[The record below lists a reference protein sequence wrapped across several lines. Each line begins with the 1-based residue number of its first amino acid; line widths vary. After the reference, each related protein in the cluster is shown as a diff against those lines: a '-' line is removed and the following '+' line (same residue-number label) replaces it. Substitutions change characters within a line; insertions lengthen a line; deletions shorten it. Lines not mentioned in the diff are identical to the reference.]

1 MRFIFF
7 VILLSLSAE
16 LSAQTIRGK
25 VRDAHTGED
34 IIGASI
40 VLHGQQTKGAVSGL
54 DGSFSISNVGAFPA
68 TVTVSFIGYKSR
80 DVVVEN
86 SSPIEAKLEE
96 NQLSINEVV
105 IIGENSGRT
114 DNSARTIEKLSMNVV
129 NVVSARSIEIS
140 PDMTVGNV
148 VSRVSGVT
156 VERNSSGEGQYAIL
170 RGMDKRFNYTLVNGV
185 KIPSPD
191 NKNRFVPLDIF
202 PSELLDRLEVTK
214 ALTADMEGD
223 GIGGA
228 INMVMKDAPASRQFT
243 ANISTGYN
251 TQFFNCDYQ
260 SFGYHSIVRQSPSE
274 RYGIAYPV
282 QMKDFTMDNLH
293 FRSGKS
299 APSLSGGFSWGSRL
313 FGDRLGVMLA
323 GSYSNTYR
331 GNNSDM
337 YSSTIEL
344 DGSQNITKRSFS
356 NRQTRMG
363 THAKFDVVLA
373 PGHKIVWYNAYMD
386 FSTAQVREAFSQK
399 SQNVRMRWNHQ
410 TIFNS
415 TLKGDHDLLGQ
426 ALKLDWSVNYG
437 RAFNETPDNVQIN
450 ANIINN
456 FIVIDQNSGAT
467 RRWEHNSDNDKTFIL
482 NLNYAV
488 QTGKTTLNAAIGGM
502 YRDKVRDSY
511 FNEYIFKPF
520 DPDKENPRE
529 QIKGMHWDNFDEL
542 KFEVNRYGNLSD
554 PLNYDATERISAGY
568 LTTKLTRSRFQFIT
582 GVRAEHT
589 SQGYE
594 LKFTTDGA
602 QNNGNQTY
610 MDFLPNV
617 HVKYSMKDNTNLRFS
632 YVKAI
637 NRPSFFEIVPYNYI
651 NEEYKERGNP
661 DLKRT
666 VAQNFDLR
674 YEFFPRPSEQ
684 FMAGLFYKTIH
695 DPIEFGFVPG
705 YGQDTY
711 YMPVNY
717 GKAHNFGLE
726 MDAIK
731 YFNWFGVKANYTF
744 TQSNITT
751 TKKNSI
757 PNPDP
762 DAETNTLVEY
772 VNQTR
777 PLYGQAAHVTNLSLL
792 LHAPRSGWDAQIAFS
807 YTGRR
812 LVIVSQ
818 WLDDDTWQSG
828 FMQMDISIDK
838 RFKNGISL
846 FCKASNL
853 LNTPMIQYTR
863 VNTMNEKRDPRVAM
877 YQRGVV
883 DRKEYYWQ
891 NIAVGF
897 KFKL

>member
-1 MRFIFF
+1 MRLVFFIA
-7 VILLSLSAE
+7 LLSLPAV
-16 LSAQTIRGK
+16 LAAQTIRG
-25 VRDAHTGED
+25 VVQEALTEET
-34 IIGASI
+34 IIGATV
-40 VLHGQQTKGAVSGL
+40 VLKGQQTKGAVTGL

-68 TVTVSFIGYKSR
+68 TLTISFIGYKSQ
-80 DVVVEN
+80 DMVVES
-86 SSPIEAKLEE
+86 SSPIVVKLEE
-96 NQLSINEVV
+96 DQLFLNEVV

-114 DNSARTIEKLSMNVV
+114 DNSARAIEKMSMNVL
-129 NVVSARSIEIS
+129 NVVSARAIEIS

-148 VSRVSGVT
+148 ISRVSGVT

-228 INMVMKDAPASRQFT
+228 VNMVMKDAPAKHQFT

-251 TQFFNCDYQ
+251 TQFFDRNYQ
-260 SFGYHSIVRQSPSE
+260 SFGYQSVVRQSPSE
-274 RYGIAYPV
+274 RYGLEYPV
-282 QMKDFTMDNLH
+282 QMKDFSHENLH
-293 FRSGKS
+293 LRSGRA
-299 APSLSGGFSWGSRL
+299 APNLTGGFSWGSRMFQNKIGL
-313 FGDRLGVMLA
+313 MLA

-337 YSSTIEL
+337 YSSTIET
-344 DGSQNITKRSFS
+344 DGSQTMTKRNFS
-356 NRQTRMG
+356 NQQTRIG
-363 THAKFDVVLA
+363 THAKVDIALA
-373 PGHKIVWYNAYMD
+373 PEHKIVWYNAYMD
-386 FSTAQVREAFSQK
+386 FRTAQVREAFSQK
-399 SQNVRMRWNHQ
+399 SHTIRMRWNHQ

-415 TLKGDHDLLGQ
+415 TLKGVHNLAGQ
-426 ALKLDWSVNYG
+426 ALTLDWSLNYG
-437 RAFNETPDNVQIN
+437 HAFNETPDNVLVN
-450 ANIINN
+450 ANIIND
-456 FIVIDQNSGAT
+456 FVAIDQNAGAT
-467 RRWEHNSDNDKTFIL
+467 RRWEHNSDKDKTALL
-482 NLNYAV
+482 NLQYTAKIGE
-488 QTGKTTLNAAIGGM
+488 TALNTAIGGM
-502 YRDKVRDSY
+502 YRNKARDSY
-511 FNEYIFKPF
+511 FNEYIFKPYN
-520 DPDKENPRE
+520 PDKENPRE
-529 QIKGMHWDNFDEL
+529 LIRGMDWNNFDEL
-542 KFEVNRYGNLSD
+542 TFQVNPYGNLSD
-554 PLNYDATERISAGY
+554 PLNYDATERISSGY
-568 LTTKLTRSRFQFIT
+568 LTAKLTRNRIQFIA

-589 SQGYE
+589 RQGYH
-594 LKFTTDGA
+594 LKFTTEGA
-602 QNNGNQTY
+602 QNTGEQTY
-610 MDFLPNV
+610 MDYLPNF
-617 HVKYSMKDNTNLRFS
+617 HVKYNMQDNTNLRLS

-637 NRPSFFEIVPYNYI
+637 NRPSFFEIVPYNII

-684 FMAGLFYKTIH
+684 FMAGVFYKKIN

-717 GKAHNFGLE
+717 GEAYNLGVEL
-726 MDAIK
+726 DAIK

-751 TKKNSI
+751 TKKKVI

-762 DAETNTLVEY
+762 DAETNTLIEY

-777 PLYGQAAHVTNLSLL
+777 PLYGQAAHVANVSLL
-792 LHAPRSGWDAQIAFS
+792 LHSPGSGWDAQIAFS
-807 YTGRR
+807 YTGQR

-818 WLDDDTWQSG
+818 WLDDDTWQGG
-828 FMQMDISIDK
+828 FVQMDVSVDK
-838 RFKNGISL
+838 RFKNGVTL

-853 LNTPMIQYTR
+853 LNTPMIQYVR
-863 VNTMNEKRDPRVAM
+863 LNSMNEKYDPRVAM
-877 YQRGVV
+877 YNGGIV
-883 DRKEYYWQ
+883 DRKERYWQ
-891 NIAVGF
+891 NIAVGMKY
-897 KFKL
+897 KF